1 MPTIC
6 SGVNGIAVK
15 GCLYVFGGEG
25 DDEAEHGVFKE
36 VELYHPA
43 TDSWTQLEPFP
54 IPVHGVTGAV
64 FLDGLIYPAGRRRFP
79 GRKQRRNPTP
89 GLPDSARMS
98 VKEQTL
104 RSQGSATIP
113 YLFWLD
119 KVLFG
124 SIPPSASTSITLRN
138 IRSENSSKIPV
149 TSVVC
154 PCEGISDTKSCQLL
168 RSVEDSMA

>member
-6 SGVNGIAVK
+6 SDVNGIAVK

-64 FLDGLIYPAGRRRFP
+64 FLDGLIYLP
-79 GRKQRRNPTP
+79 G
-89 GLPDSARMS
+89 GG
-98 VKEQTL
+98 V
-104 RSQGSATIP
+104 SQG
-113 YLFWLD
+113 
-119 KVLFG
+119 G
-124 SIPPSASTSITLRN
+124 SSGGTQHQVFRIAHECL
-138 IRSENSSKIPV
+138 
-149 TSVVC
+149 
-154 PCEGISDTKSCQLL
+154 
-168 RSVEDSMA
+168 